1 MSLLRVSFDLT
12 EVGERVGLNCYVGG
26 RSCVGSCMCALI
38 RLETLLVVAIFFV
51 REAGSVMR
59 FDFPIAG
66 FDEVGLL
73 FDPAPGAEFRVSL
86 I

>member
-1 MSLLRVSFDLT
+1 
-12 EVGERVGLNCYVGG
+12 
-26 RSCVGSCMCALI
+26 MCALN
-38 RLETLLVVAIFFV
+38 RLETLLVEAFFFV
-51 REAGSVMR
+51 REAGSVIR
-59 FDFPIAG
+59 LDLPIAG